1 MQTQK
6 TQMAKRQFRIGDL
19 AKELKVK
26 KFVIRFWEKEFDLKS
41 GRSQGG
47 QRFYTNDDLTIFLT
61 IKDLLY
67 NQGFTIAGAKKQ
79 LPEVL
84 AGAKL
89 APDDSFQGLDEL
101 SQEFSTHAVQTDEG
115 QNLDDFDEQDNEREL
130 DDELEQESF
139 ECAKSTLQ
147 IPEIAPEVI
156 YAVQAG
162 EPLVLI
168 EEVEPVALDCAQ
180 VDQIDQEVSAYTQS
194 EQQSISEER
203 IMSEQIAQEAT
214 TIQAAQEVCFPARA
228 LPDDSFY
235 DGLAAL
241 KEQLLRL
248 HELLD

>member
-1 MQTQK
+1 MQIQK

-47 QRFYTNDDLTIFLT
+47 QRFYTNDDLAIFLT

-89 APDDSFQGLDEL
+89 APNDSFQDLDEL
-101 SQEFSTHAVQTDEG
+101 PQEFSSHAVQTD
-115 QNLDDFDEQDNEREL
+115 DDQEAHDCELEDEQD
-130 DDELEQESF
+130 
-139 ECAKSTLQ
+139 
-147 IPEIAPEVI
+147 
-156 YAVQAG
+156 G
-162 EPLVLI
+162 EP
-168 EEVEPVALDCAQ
+168 
-180 VDQIDQEVSAYTQS
+180 DQEFVLHTQS
-194 EQQSISEER
+194 DSQVVSEE
-203 IMSEQIAQEAT
+203 QIISKEIVQETAT
-214 TIQAAQEVCFPARA
+214 VQAAQEICFPARA

>member
-89 APDDSFQGLDEL
+89 APDYSFQDLDALPQDFSTYAVQADDEL
-101 SQEFSTHAVQTDEG
+101 NSDELEEQE
-115 QNLDDFDEQDNEREL
+115 
-130 DDELEQESF
+130 DELEQESF
-139 ECAKSTLQ
+139 ECAKSNIQ
-147 IPEIAPEVI
+147 ISQDIPEVI
-156 YAVQAG
+156 NAQQLCGQA
-162 EPLVLI
+162 EPI
-168 EEVEPVALDCAQ
+168 ALDQ
-180 VDQIDQEVSAYTQS
+180 TQPDQKISVVAQS
-194 EQQSISEER
+194 EEQLVPEKIKSEDV
-203 IMSEQIAQEAT
+203 AQEAT
-214 TIQAAQEVCFPARA
+214 TVQSAQEVCFPARA

-241 KEQLLRL
+241 KDQLLRL

>member
-1 MQTQK
+1 MLTQK

-41 GRSQGG
+41 GRSLGG
-47 QRFYTNDDLTIFLT
+47 QRFYTNDDLSIFLT

-89 APDDSFQGLDEL
+89 ALDDLFQGLDEL
-101 SQEFSTHAVQTDEG
+101 SQDFSSHAVQDDQEQESDE
-115 QNLDDFDEQDNEREL
+115 LDEQDGKHENAF
-130 DDELEQESF
+130 EQEPF
-139 ECAKSTLQ
+139 ECAKITVQ
-147 IPEIAPEVI
+147 ISEQISEVASI
-156 YAVQAG
+156 VQAC
-162 EPLVLI
+162 EPLVSI
-168 EEVEPVALDCAQ
+168 EEVEPVALDYAQ
-180 VDQIDQEVSAYTQS
+180 VDQEVSVYIQS
-194 EQQSISEER
+194 EHRVAPQEQVISEK
-203 IMSEQIAQEAT
+203 IAQEAT
-214 TIQAAQEVCFPARA
+214 TLQAAQEICFPARA